1 MSSNEYL
8 ERRFTPGLRLLGCC
22 LVSLQ
27 YTLYLA
33 VVIYAPSLALEAI
46 AGVPLEAT
54 IITTGLVCTFYTTL
68 GGMKAVI
75 WTDVFQ
81 GQYMFSTGYQLEKF

>member
-1 MSSNEYL
+1 M
-8 ERRFTPGLRLLGCC
+8 
-22 LVSLQ
+22 Q
-27 YTLYLA
+27 YILYLA

-46 AGVPLEAT
+46 AGVPLSAT

-81 GQYMFSTGYQLEKF
+81 GKSMLSSVSYSTI